1 MLGGVDGLM
10 WPVWLGLFL
19 SGRTPLEYLRTETGK
34 LTDYSHSAG

>member
-10 WPVWLGLFL
+10 WLGLFL
-19 SGRTPLEYLRTETGK
+19 SGRTPLEYLRTETRK